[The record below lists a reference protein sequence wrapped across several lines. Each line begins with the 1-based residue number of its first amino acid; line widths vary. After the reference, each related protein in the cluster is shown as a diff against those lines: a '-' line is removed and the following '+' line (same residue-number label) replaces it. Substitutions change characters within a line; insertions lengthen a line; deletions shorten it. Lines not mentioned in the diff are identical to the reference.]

1 MIITDTLQDTVL
13 KLLIDTKLQSGVII
27 QHITQ
32 DDAIKHCKQSL
43 NDKSIIHMHIKDEL
57 LNTYLPEVIN
67 KGLQSTIDFIPV
79 TDIKGYSSYVF
90 VTLAESSIKY
100 FLIQC
105 REWWFNFTLPWHCDT
120 TMVYLCHNND

>member
-27 QHITQ
+27 QHISQ
-32 DDAIKHCKQSL
+32 DEAIKHCKQKL
-43 NDKSIIHMHIKDEL
+43 DDKTVIHMHINDEL

-67 KGLQSTIDFIPV
+67 NGLQTPIEFIPV
-79 TDIKGYSSYVF
+79 TDTKGYSSYVF

-105 REWWFNFTLPWHCDT
+105 REW
-120 TMVYLCHNND
+120 

>member
-32 DDAIKHCKQSL
+32 DEAIKNCQQTL
-43 NDKSIIHMHIKDEL
+43 NDKKVIHMHIDDEL
-57 LNTYLPEVIN
+57 LYTYLPEVIN
-67 KGLQSTIDFIPV
+67 KGIQASIEFIPV

-90 VTLAESSIKY
+90 VTLAESAIKY

-105 REWWFNFTLPWHCDT
+105 REW
-120 TMVYLCHNND
+120 